1 LTQLNL
7 FSPYSN
13 SYSDPYTLV
22 NRIQELVKVLI
33 TTAATL
39 PIPAPGSSPAEQA
52 SHNKSSLSLEAGED
66 ETSEDNQSERAERP
80 ARVKTEAAT
89 PLRDHTSGTSSSLGE
104 LGALKNIDLIQ
115 APLYLVPLKEAE
127 LVQQQAAAVAAASS
141 ALQQPLYL
149 ASSQV
154 SSQGCSRVFIIKGAF
169 PFKKSMPVLAS
180 CLSVFELCV
189 IVSHVLLV
197 SAVFSLQC

>member
-1 LTQLNL
+1 M
-7 FSPYSN
+7 SISN

-39 PIPAPGSSPAEQA
+39 PIPAPGSTPADQTGNTKP
-52 SHNKSSLSLEAGED
+52 SMSLEAGED
-66 ETSEDNQSERAERP
+66 ETSEDNLSERADGS
-80 ARVKTEAAT
+80 ARVKSEAAT
-89 PLRDHTSGTSSSLGE
+89 TLRDNQALSSSLSE
-104 LGALKNIDLIQ
+104 LAAAKSIDLIQ

-127 LVQQQAAAVAAASS
+127 LVQQQAAISN

-154 SSQGCSRVFIIKGAF
+154 SSQGCSRVFIIKGTF
-169 PFKKSMPVLAS
+169 LFI
-180 CLSVFELCV
+180 LSLCAP
-189 IVSHVLLV
+189 L
-197 SAVFSLQC
+197 